1 VIVLRVILGG
11 ILGFIVG
18 TIFFSLIVAGVGTA
32 LGHDTKDI
40 AISFAPFAALLGMSI
55 GVTWQ
60 ILRSD
65 KKR

>member
-1 VIVLRVILGG
+1 MILFG
-11 ILGFIVG
+11 
-18 TIFFSLIVAGVGTA
+18 LIVIGAGAA
-32 LGHDTKDI
+32 LGYDTKEI

-60 ILRSD
+60 ILQSD